1 MGIKKITNSHLQNIA
16 TSGEDSY
23 VEPGHF
29 KPRSVSLHSK
39 SSSTKSFPAFWLRT
53 NWRESKMLHKAG
65 GGGASK
71 GTLACKLLNF
81 KKPIHPQKGLLI
93 GMAWYC

>member
-1 MGIKKITNSHLQNIA
+1 MLSLGTSSPVQLACIA
-16 TSGEDSY
+16 K
-23 VEPGHF
+23 VPVQRAF
-29 KPRSVSLHSK
+29 LHSGY
-39 SSSTKSFPAFWLRT
+39 AQIGE
-53 NWRESKMLHKAG
+53 RESKMLHKAG

-71 GTLACKLLNF
+71 GTLACKPLNF